1 MSEVGQSPQRLA
13 AAIEYD
19 GVPFYG
25 WQRQRQT
32 PTVQACLE
40 EALSQVANHRVEVH
54 ASGRTDT
61 GVHAWRQVVHFD
73 ANVERSE
80 RSWILGTQT
89 HLHPGISM
97 VWVKAVAPDFHARY
111 TATARHYQY
120 RIINRLYRPAI
131 DRHRAAWV
139 YQPLDAQ
146 AMHAAAQALVGEHDF
161 SSFRAAGCQAKHATR
176 TVDWVSVTRRG
187 DEIEINIQANAF
199 LYHMVRNI
207 TGSLLLV
214 GRGERPID
222 WMAEVLAKKN
232 RAQSGMTAPAN
243 GLYFMRAV
251 YPAHWGLPDE
261 VCESNQ

>member
-1 MSEVGQSPQRLA
+1 MSDQNGQRLV

-40 EALSQVANHRVEVH
+40 EALAQVADHPVEVH

-73 ANVERSE
+73 VHVARSE
-80 RSWILGTQT
+80 RSWMLGTQT
-89 HLHPGISM
+89 HLHRGISM
-97 VWVKAVAPDFHARY
+97 VWVKPVSENFHARY
-111 TATARHYQY
+111 QATARHYRY
-120 RIINRLYRPAI
+120 RIINRLHRPAI

-146 AMHAAAQALVGEHDF
+146 AMHEAAQALVGEHDF

-176 TVDWVSVTRRG
+176 TVQSVSVVRDD

-222 WMAEVLAKKN
+222 WMGEVLAKKD
-232 RAQSGMTAPAN
+232 RTQSGMTAPAH

-251 YPAHWGLPDE
+251 YPDHLGLPAE
-261 VCESNQ
+261 VCESHS